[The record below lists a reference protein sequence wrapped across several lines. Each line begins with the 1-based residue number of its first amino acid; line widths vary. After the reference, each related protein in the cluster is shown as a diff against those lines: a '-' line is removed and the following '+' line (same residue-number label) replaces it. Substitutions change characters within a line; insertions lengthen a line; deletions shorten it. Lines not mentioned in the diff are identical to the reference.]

1 MRERVKGEKEI
12 REGGHRFFETFLGP
26 SRRQNAAGVRKGN
39 YIETYTRRS
48 TSATSRGEI
57 DRIERR
63 RESERK
69 NERERVNV
77 AKV

>member
-1 MRERVKGEKEI
+1 MHWMKAAEEKT
-12 REGGHRFFETFLGP
+12 REGEHRIIETFVGP
-26 SRRQNAAGVRKGN
+26 SRRQKDAGVRKGN